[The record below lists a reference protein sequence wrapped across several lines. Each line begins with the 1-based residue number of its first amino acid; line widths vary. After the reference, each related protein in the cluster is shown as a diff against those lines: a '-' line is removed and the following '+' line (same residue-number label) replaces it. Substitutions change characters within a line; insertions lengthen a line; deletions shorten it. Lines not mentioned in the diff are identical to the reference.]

1 MISIIIP
8 TYNASSYLPNLL
20 NSLEHQTSKDYELII
35 IDSSSN
41 DNTVAIVKDHGAV
54 TIINPKKDFDH
65 GKTRNLGASE
75 AKGDIVLYLTQD
87 ALPADEHS
95 IENLI
100 KPFHDDKLVA
110 ASYGRQLPNPDA
122 SPISTHLR
130 LFNYP
135 DSSYIRSLKD
145 RNIHGIKTIFLSNS
159 FSAYRRE
166 ILEKIGAFKEKL
178 IFGEDMHAAARLLL
192 AGYKV
197 AYNADAMV
205 HHSHNYTAYQ
215 EFERYFDLGVLHG
228 SEDWLIKEF
237 GTTGGEG
244 KKYINSGISYL
255 LKDKRFHLIPA
266 FLFRNALK
274 YLGYNLGLRY
284 DKIPRA
290 LACRLS
296 MNKIWWENTAK
307 N

>member
-1 MISIIIP
+1 VISIIIP

-135 DSSYIRSLKD
+135 DSSYIRSLED
-145 RNIHGIKTIFLSNS
+145 RTIYGIKTIFFSNS

-178 IFGEDMHAAARLLL
+178 IFGEDMHAAGRLLL
-192 AGYKV
+192 SGYKV

-205 HHSHNYTAYQ
+205 YHSHNYTAFQ

-228 SEDWLIKEF
+228 SEDWILKEF
-237 GTTGGEG
+237 GKTGKEG

-255 LKDKRFHLIPA
+255 LKDKKFHLIPS
-266 FLFRNALK
+266 FLFRNSLK
-274 YLGYNLGLRY
+274 YIGYTLGLRY
-284 DKIPRA
+284 DKLPLNLSYRF
-290 LACRLS
+290 S
-296 MNKIWWENTAK
+296 MNKTWWATYRQH
-307 N
+307 

>member
-1 MISIIIP
+1 MVSIIIP
-8 TYNASSYLPNLL
+8 TLNASKYLSDLL
-20 NSLEHQTSKDYELII
+20 IKLENQTFSDKEIII
-35 IDSSSN
+35 IDSSSQ
-41 DNTVAIVKDHGAV
+41 DSTATIGQSFGAKIV
-54 TIINPKKDFDH
+54 TINTNDFDH
-65 GKTRNLGASE
+65 GRTRNLGASE
-75 AKGDIVLYLTQD
+75 AKGDIVIYLTQD
-87 ALPADEHS
+87 ALPVDEYAL
-95 IENLI
+95 ENLI
-100 KPFHDDKLVA
+100 KPFDDDNLIA
-110 ASYGRQLPNPDA
+110 ASYGRQLPNTDA
-122 SPISTHLR
+122 SPFSAHLR

-135 DSSYIRSLKD
+135 DTSYIRSLED
-145 RNIHGIKTIFLSNS
+145 RTIFGIKTIFFSNS

>member
-1 MISIIIP
+1 
-8 TYNASSYLPNLL
+8 
-20 NSLEHQTSKDYELII
+20 LEKQTSKDYELII

-41 DNTVAIVKDHGAV
+41 DTTVAIAKEYGAV
-54 TIINPKKDFDH
+54 TIIIPKKDFDH
-65 GKTRNLGASE
+65 GRTRNLGASE

-95 IENLI
+95 LKNLI
-100 KPFHDDKLVA
+100 KPFHDDNLVA

-122 SPISTHLR
+122 SPISRHLR

-135 DSSYIRSLKD
+135 DTSYIRSIND
-145 RNIHGIKTIFLSNS
+145 RTINGIKTVFLSNS

-178 IFGEDMHAAARLLL
+178 IFGEDMHAAGRLLL

-205 HHSHNYTAYQ
+205 YHSHNYTVYQ

-228 SEDWLIKEF
+228 SEDWILKEF

-244 KKYINSGISYL
+244 KKYIDSGISYL

-266 FLFRNALK
+266 FLFRNLLK
-274 YLGYNLGLRY
+274 YIGYNLGLRY
-284 DKIPRA
+284 DKIPLNLSYRF
-290 LACRLS
+290 S
-296 MNKIWWENTAK
+296 MNKAWWGTSAN